1 MKIVRVGLD
10 VPVFSLFD
18 YRADDATPDDIG
30 RLAVVPFG
38 PRKVVGVVL
47 EFADAATVP
56 ESQLKTVI
64 AIRREV
70 SSLSRTD
77 LQLLRFA
84 AEYYHHPLGA
94 AAMSAFPAALRRTK
108 FSVPRQPMRYALT
121 PAGANMAPDA
131 LPARASAQ
139 RLLLASL
146 KECGSLDAPAIRS
159 LSPAAAAA
167 LKQFTARGWIAP
179 CEASEA
185 AAPSLPSVAPDLTEE
200 QSAAAQAIVSG
211 LGGFHPFVLRGITG
225 SGKTEVYLQAVG
237 AALREQR
244 QALILVPEIA
254 LTPQLQA
261 TVSARFPD
269 TLLVSLH
276 SGLNETER
284 CRHWL
289 AAQRG
294 RAGIVLGT
302 RLAVFAPMPQLGIIV
317 VDEEHDAS
325 FKQMDGLR
333 YSARD
338 LAVVRAHLQQVP
350 VVLGS
355 ATPALETHHNAVN
368 QRYRLLTLSRRINAP
383 PPEIECVATRDVKL
397 VDGLS
402 LELLDAVDASLA
414 RGEQS
419 LVFINRRGYAPVLMC
434 RACDWM
440 SGCPRCSSQLVLH
453 LQDRRMHCHHCGHET
468 GVPSACPKCGNPDL
482 SPVGQGTQ
490 RIEAA
495 LAARFPRARLM
506 RIDRDSTR
514 RKLAWQNMR
523 EQIQARE
530 VDILVGT
537 QILAKGHD
545 FPHLNL
551 VGVINADSLLYS
563 ADFRAPE
570 RLFALLMQVAGRAGR
585 GSERGRVLVQTEF
598 PSHPVYA
605 ALKRQDYAAFA
616 DSLLAEREQAG
627 FPPFVYQAL
636 LRAEA
641 PNLDTALEDLRETVR
656 IGHPLAR
663 DVTLYDPVP
672 SAMVR
677 LAGRE
682 RAQLLIQSPSR
693 GGLQR
698 FLAAWMPLLAARKL
712 RRSRLALDVDP
723 LEF

>member
-10 VPVFSLFD
+10 VPVDTLFEYVAAD
-18 YRADDATPDDIG
+18 ATADDVG
-30 RLAVVPFG
+30 RLVVVPFG
-38 PRKVVGVVL
+38 RRQTTGVIL
-47 EFADAATVP
+47 ELPDAATI
-56 ESQLKTVI
+56 SAAQLKNIV
-64 AIRREV
+64 AIRRDLPR
-70 SSLSRTD
+70 LSPVD
-77 LQLLRFA
+77 LELVRFA
-84 AEYYHHPLGA
+84 ADYYHYPHGA
-94 AAMSAFPAALRRTK
+94 TAIATFPAALRRTK
-108 FSVPRQPMRYALT
+108 LPASRRRVHYALT
-121 PAGANMAPDA
+121 PAGAKATSDS
-131 LPARASAQ
+131 LPSRARVQ
-139 RLLLASL
+139 RLLLATL
-146 KECGSLDAPAIRS
+146 KERGPLDLSALRGLSASAPSAMRELI
-159 LSPAAAAA
+159 
-167 LKQFTARGWIAP
+167 ARGWVTQ
-179 CEASEA
+179 CEADESEKPA
-185 AAPSLPSVAPDLTEE
+185 AHNLAPKLTDE
-200 QSAAAQAIVSG
+200 QAAAAQAIVSK
-211 LGGFHPFVLRGITG
+211 LGEFQPFLLRGITG
-225 SGKTEVYLQAVG
+225 SGKTEVYLDAVG
-237 AALREQR
+237 AALRAGR

-261 TVSARFPD
+261 AVSARFPNSM
-269 TLLVSLH
+269 LVSLH

-284 CRHWL
+284 YRHWL
-289 AAQRG
+289 AAHSG
-294 RAGIVLGT
+294 AAGIVLGT
-302 RLAVFAPMPQLGIIV
+302 RLAVFAPMPQLGIII
-317 VDEEHDAS
+317 VDEEHDTS

-338 LAVVRAHLQQVP
+338 LAIVRARLHGVP
-350 VVLGS
+350 IVLGS
-355 ATPALETHHNAVN
+355 ATPALETHHNAAGN
-368 QRYRLLTLSRRINAP
+368 RYRLLTLSRRINAP
-383 PPEIECVATRDVKL
+383 PPVIDCIDTRGEKL

-402 LELLDAVDASLA
+402 RKLIDAIDASLA
-414 RGEQS
+414 QGEQS

-434 RACDWM
+434 RACDWL

-453 LQDRRMHCHHCGHET
+453 LQDRRLHCHHCGHEA
-468 GVPSACPKCGNPDL
+468 VIPPACPECGNPDL

-490 RIEAA
+490 RIEAT
-495 LAARFPRARLM
+495 LAARFPKARLV

-514 RKLAWQNMR
+514 RKRAWERMR
-523 EQIQARE
+523 DQIHARQ

-563 ADFRAPE
+563 TDFRAPE

-585 GSERGRVLVQTEF
+585 GREQGNVLVQTEF
-598 PSHPVYA
+598 PTHPLYA

-616 DSLLAEREQAG
+616 DDLLAERAQAG

-641 PNLDTALEDLRETVR
+641 PKLDTALDDLREVAR
-656 IGHPLAR
+656 LGRALAR
-663 DVTLYDPVP
+663 EVTIYDPVP

-693 GGLQR
+693 NSLQK
-698 FLAAWMPLLAARKL
+698 FLAAWMPSLTDQKA